1 MVLEELGAV
10 QGSPDCLQP
19 LNVFRLQ
26 GTDGKRLLNQD
37 GSSIIILTIACGNSS
52 VKSLKEL

>member
-1 MVLEELGAV
+1 MVLEELRAV
-10 QGSPDCLQP
+10 QGGPDCLQP

-26 GTDGKRLLNQD
+26 GTDGRRLLNKD